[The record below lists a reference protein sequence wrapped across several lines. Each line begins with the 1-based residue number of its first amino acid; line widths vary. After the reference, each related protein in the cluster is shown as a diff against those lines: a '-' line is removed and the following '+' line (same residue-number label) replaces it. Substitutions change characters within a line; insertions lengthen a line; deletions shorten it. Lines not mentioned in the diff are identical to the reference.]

1 MPCTLVDVWVW
12 RRGGLWCT
20 YCPVWWA
27 QSILVTWAF
36 LPALYISVAS
46 VGGGFGRLTETSTCS
61 VHNIS
66 VEVVVCLFLV
76 PFFFFKLRMGV
87 TLHTRGCFSFWRLEE
102 RKRWTGATCAM
113 PGLGCCAARG
123 MCRGACASWFVH
135 SVCQVSSGEISLVFE
150 KLSNCTCWVE
160 CNTGACNFAP
170 LVFCGC

>member
-76 PFFFFKLRMGV
+76 PFFFFQVAHGGNSTYTWLFFILAVGGAKKMDWSDLCNAWLGMLRS
-87 TLHTRGCFSFWRLEE
+87 TRDVSGGLCILVCAFCVPSVFWRDFP
-102 RKRWTGATCAM
+102 C
-113 PGLGCCAARG
+113 
-123 MCRGACASWFVH
+123 V
-135 SVCQVSSGEISLVFE
+135 
-150 KLSNCTCWVE
+150 
-160 CNTGACNFAP
+160 
-170 LVFCGC
+170 